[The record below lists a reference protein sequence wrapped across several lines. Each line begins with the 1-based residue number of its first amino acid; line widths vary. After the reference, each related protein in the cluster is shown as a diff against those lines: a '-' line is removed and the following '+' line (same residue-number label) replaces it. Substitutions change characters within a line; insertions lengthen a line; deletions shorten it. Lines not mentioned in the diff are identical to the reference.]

1 METFLEVCDR
11 MNFTHAGDALG
22 LTQPAVS
29 RQMKAL
35 ETHYGVPLF
44 DYAGKKLVLTAAGER
59 LRRAARAMRA
69 DEERL
74 RRALKTHAPRVLRLG
89 CTPTPGQFLL
99 PARLA
104 DYLAAQPCTE
114 VRMTVRNTARLLTLL
129 DAGEIDFAVVE
140 GNFPKQDY
148 AHLLFSRQLFAPVCA
163 ADSPIAG
170 GTLEALLGHTLVLRE
185 VGSGNREIL
194 THCLERENRTVEDFA
209 ARVEVDNVS
218 AQKALVR
225 AGCGVAFLFGAAVED
240 ELRAGTLRTL
250 AVEGFPVAHEINFI
264 WRRDSI
270 FAAEY
275 RTLALALGA
284 QASQS

>member
-1 METFLEVCDR
+1 METFLEVCER

-35 ETHYGVPLF
+35 EAHYGVPLF
-44 DYAGKKLVLTAAGER
+44 DYIGKKLILTTAGER
-59 LRRAARAMRA
+59 LRRAARTMQA
-69 DEERL
+69 DEDRL
-74 RRALKTHAPRVLRLG
+74 CRELKTHAPRVLRLG

-104 DYLAAQPCTE
+104 EYLTAHPCTE
-114 VRMTVRNTARLLTLL
+114 VHMTVCNTARLLTLL
-129 DAGEIDFAVVE
+129 DAGDIDFAVVE
-140 GNFPKQDY
+140 GNFPKHDY
-148 AHLLFSRQLFAPVCA
+148 GYLLFSRQFFAPVCA
-163 ADSPIAG
+163 ADSMITG

-185 VGSGNREIL
+185 QGSGNREIL
-194 THCLERENRTVEDFA
+194 AHCLERENRTVTDFA

-225 AGCGVAFLFGAAVED
+225 AGCGVAFLFGAAVAD

-250 AVEGFPVAHEINFI
+250 AVEGFPVAHDINFI
-264 WRRDSI
+264 WRQDSI
-270 FAAEY
+270 FAADY
-275 RTLALALGA
+275 RALAVALGA